1 VYATDGGSLL
11 SHDSV
16 GQLFIVNTRDGSTTH
31 VDVPG
36 VPGGLAVTPDGSRI
50 YVVQKA
56 AGSLAVIDS
65 GSNQMIATIPV
76 GQSPERVAIS
86 PDGRFAYVTNVQ
98 NGTVSVIDTAMNTVV
113 NTIFTDS
120 APWAVAFSSDGRWAY
135 VTLFD
140 EVGSFGGPQHEN
152 ALAVIDTATQ
162 SISKKIPLL
171 TGNSM
176 AASPTR
182 HELYTVGSAFGLAI
196 VDTATNE
203 LAGQVP
209 LDSGQQEAVAVSPD
223 GETIYVVELGNV
235 DIGHEDPRMNAPA
248 TVYVISAEQRA
259 VIATAHTD
267 PGLVSIG
274 LSPDGSTA
282 YLLEND
288 ISLPGIKTMDTNT
301 LTFGP
306 LIPMAD
312 TPIQLT
318 VGTH

>member
-1 VYATDGGSLL
+1 
-11 SHDSV
+11 
-16 GQLFIVNTRDGSTTH
+16 
-31 VDVPG
+31 
-36 VPGGLAVTPDGSRI
+36 
-50 YVVQKA
+50 
-56 AGSLAVIDS
+56 
-65 GSNQMIATIPV
+65 
-76 GQSPERVAIS
+76 
-86 PDGRFAYVTNVQ
+86 
-98 NGTVSVIDTAMNTVV
+98 
-113 NTIFTDS
+113 IFTDS

-140 EVGSFGGPQHEN
+140 EVGFFGGPHHEN
-152 ALAVIDTATQ
+152 ALVVIDITTQ
-162 SISKKIPLL
+162 SICKKIPLL

-196 VDTATNE
+196 VDTETNE

-223 GETIYVVELGNV
+223 GQTIYVVELGNV
-235 DIGHEDPRMNAPA
+235 DIGHEDPRMDAPA

-259 VIATAHTD
+259 VIATAHTE

-288 ISLPGIKTMDTNT
+288 ISLPGMKTMDTKT